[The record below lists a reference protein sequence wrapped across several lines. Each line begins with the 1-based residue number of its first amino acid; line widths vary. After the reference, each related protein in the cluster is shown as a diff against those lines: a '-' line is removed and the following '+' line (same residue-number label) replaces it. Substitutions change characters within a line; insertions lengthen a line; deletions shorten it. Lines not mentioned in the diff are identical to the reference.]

1 MGLVNWTCAHMPWRY
16 TRRAM
21 RNTVSF
27 GVPERVAMEVPD
39 YRSRTAVDLDRRMR
53 PVDLQEAARELTG
66 TILGTAT

>member
-1 MGLVNWTCAHMPWRY
+1 
-16 TRRAM
+16 M

-39 YRSRTAVDLDRRMR
+39 YRSRTVVDLDRRMR

-66 TILGTAT
+66 TILGTATY